1 MKKGLILAVGG
12 IGVVLAGG
20 FWYVSKAKQQTT
32 FENAPVIK
40 AAEVSEKPEATSEE
54 GQQRETKTADTESIN
69 VPSESSEAQTD
80 TEKKEISQDKTTD
93 IELPKKFTIKNNLVS
108 FGHES
113 ASGRKIDTI
122 VLHSSYS
129 PSGDPYSVSAVI
141 ALWKSYGVA
150 PHYMVARDGTVYR
163 LVADKDIAYHA
174 GESEMKDGRQNVNDF
189 SIGVEI
195 LNTKEDE
202 YTEAQYQA
210 VSDLIGYLK
219 GNYAIKYVVGHDDIA
234 PGRKTDPWNFKWN
247 KL

>member
-1 MKKGLILAVGG
+1 M
-12 IGVVLAGG
+12 
-20 FWYVSKAKQQTT
+20 SKAKQQTT

-40 AAEVSEKPEATSEE
+40 AVEVSEKPKATSEE

-69 VPSESSEAQTD
+69 IPSEFSEAQTD

-93 IELPKKFTIKNNLVS
+93 TKSPKKFTIKNNLVS

-141 ALWKSYGVA
+141 TLWKSYGVA

-174 GESEMKDGRQNVNDF
+174 GESEMKDGRKNVNDF

-195 LNTKEDE
+195 LNTKDDE

-219 GNYAIKYVVGHDDIA
+219 GNYAVKYVVGHDDIA